1 MEIIKLNKLLKEQKL
16 TQRDLANRL
25 GVDERNIAMWINRKS
40 IPKAHIK
47 KVAVALGVTADYL
60 LD

>member
-1 MEIIKLNKLLKEQKL
+1 MQEQNVN
-16 TQRDLANRL
+16 QRVLAKRI
-25 GVDERNIAMWINRKS
+25 GVDERHIAMWIFRES